1 MLQPRTNKS
10 MHQYMLGADRLESSF
25 AEKNLRILVDK
36 LNLSQQCALVANKAT
51 IILCCIG
58 RSRSREIVLPLYSVL
73 VRQHLEYCVQLW
85 AFQCKK
91 DKDLL
96 V

>member
-1 MLQPRTNKS
+1 

-25 AEKNLRILVDK
+25 AEKNMGILADK
-36 LNLSQQCALVANKAT
+36 LNLSQQCAFVANKAT

-58 RSRSREIVLPLYSVL
+58 KSRSKERVLSLYSVL
-73 VRQHLEYCVQLW
+73 VRQRLEHCVQLW
-85 AFQCKK
+85 ALQYKK